1 MNKILAQVALNPF
14 CWAVSVYPEVGTIT
28 TSEGSKI
35 CRHLKK
41 VKYRRRRV
49 SITCHNSYIQ
59 KES

>member
-1 MNKILAQVALNPF
+1 MNKILAQVTLNPF
-14 CWAVSVYPEVGTIT
+14 IWVVSVYPEVGTI

-41 VKYRRRRV
+41 VKYRRRV